1 MKRLQAF
8 KFQLRPGGQQEC
20 EMRRF
25 AGACRFVFNRA
36 LALQNENH
44 EAGNKYIPYGKMASW
59 LVEWKNATETQWLKD
74 SPSQPLQQSLKDLER
89 AYKNFFQNRA
99 AFPRFKKRGQN
110 DAFRYPQGVKLDQE
124 NSRIFL
130 PKLGWMRYRNSRQV
144 TGVVKN
150 VTVSQ
155 SCGKWYIS
163 IQTES
168 EVSTPVHPSAS
179 MVGLDAG
186 VAKLAT
192 LSDGTVFEPV
202 NSFQKNQ
209 KKLARLQRQLS
220 RRVKFSNN
228 WQKQK
233 RKIQRL
239 HSRIANIR
247 RDYLHK
253 VTTTVSKNHA
263 MIVIEDLK
271 VSNMSKSAAG
281 TLSQP
286 GRNVRAKS
294 GLNRSILDQG
304 WYEMRR
310 QLEYKQLWSG
320 GQLLAVPPAY
330 TSQRCACCGQL
341 LAVPPAYTSQRC
353 ACCGHTA
360 KENRLSQSQF
370 RCQVCGYTAN
380 ADVNGARNI
389 LAAGHAVLACGEM
402 VQSGRSLKQEP
413 TEMIQATA

>member
-8 KFQLRPGGQQEC
+8 KFQLRPGGQQER

-36 LALQNENH
+36 LARQNENH
-44 EAGNKYIPYGKMASW
+44 EVGNKYIPYGKMASW

-74 SPSQPLQQSLKDLER
+74 AQSQPLQQSLKDLER
-89 AYKNFFQNRA
+89 AYKNFFRKRA

-110 DAFRYPQGVKLDQE
+110 DVFRYPQGVKLDQE

-168 EVSTPVHPSAS
+168 EVSTPAHPSAS

-209 KKLARLQRQLS
+209 KTLARLQRQLS
-220 RRVKFSNN
+220 RKVKFSNN

-239 HSRIANIR
+239 HSCIANIR

-253 VTTTVSKNHA
+253 VTTAVSKNHA

-281 TLSQP
+281 TVSQP

-304 WYEMRR
+304 WYEMHR
-310 QLEYKQLWSG
+310 QLEYKQLWRG
-320 GQLLAVPPAY
+320 GQV
-330 TSQRCACCGQL
+330 

-360 KENRLSQSQF
+360 KENRLSQSKF

-402 VQSGRSLKQEP
+402 VQSGRPLKQEP

>member
-8 KFQLRPGGQQEC
+8 KFQLRPDGQQER

-36 LALQNENH
+36 LARQNENH
-44 EAGNKYIPYGKMASW
+44 EAGNKYIPYTKMASW
-59 LVEWKNATETQWLKD
+59 LIEWKSVPETQWLKE
-74 SPSQPLQQSLKDLER
+74 SPSQPLQQDLKDLER
-89 AYKNFFQNRA
+89 AYKNFFQKRTS
-99 AFPRFKKRGQN
+99 FPRFKKRDQS
-110 DAFRYPQGVKLDQE
+110 DSFRYPQGVKLDQE
-124 NSRIFL
+124 HNRISL
-130 PKLGWMRYRNSRQV
+130 PKLLGWIRYRNSREV
-144 TGVVKN
+144 IGEVKN

-155 SCGKWYIS
+155 SCGKWYVS
-163 IQTES
+163 IQTEY
-168 EVSTPVHPSAS
+168 EVSEPQHESTS

-202 NSFQKNQ
+202 NSFKTNQ
-209 KKLARLQRQLS
+209 KKLARLQREMS
-220 RRVKFSNN
+220 RKVKFSNN

-253 VTTTVSKNHA
+253 VTTTISKNHA

-271 VSNMSKSAAG
+271 VKNLSKSATG

-286 GRNVRAKS
+286 GRNVRSKS

-310 QLEYKQLWSG
+310 QLEYKQFWRG
-320 GQLLAVPPAY
+320 GQV
-330 TSQRCACCGQL
+330 

-360 KENRLSQSQF
+360 KENRQSQSKF
-370 RCQVCGYTAN
+370 RCQACGYTAN

-389 LAAGHAVLACGEM
+389 LAAGHAVLACGGM
-402 VQSGRSLKQEP
+402 VQSGHPMKQEP
-413 TEMIQATA
+413 TEASQASV

>member
-1 MKRLQAF
+1 MLILKAYKFRLEPTPEQSQRLR
-8 KFQLRPGGQQEC
+8 QLCGC
-20 EMRRF
+20 
-25 AGACRFVFNRA
+25 ARFVWNLGLAETKRILDSGEKLPSAFELNRMITVWKKMPEYIFLQDA
-36 LALQNENH
+36 YTDNLQQKLKDLHTAWKRCFDKKLAAKAPVWKRKNEGRDSIRFVNF
-44 EAGNKYIPYGKMASW
+44 EKYCCLENRRVKLPSGLGWVKFRQSQRVNGKI
-59 LVEWKNATETQWLKD
+59 KNATI
-74 SPSQPLQQSLKDLER
+74 SQL
-89 AYKNFFQNRA
+89 A
-99 AFPRFKKRGQN
+99 GQ
-110 DAFRYPQGVKLDQE
+110 
-124 NSRIFL
+124 
-130 PKLGWMRYRNSRQV
+130 
-144 TGVVKN
+144 
-150 VTVSQ
+150 
-155 SCGKWYIS
+155 WYIS
-163 IQTES
+163 FQVEIETAEPNHT
-168 EVSTPVHPSAS
+168 STTI
-179 MVGLDAG
+179 VGLDAG

-220 RRVKFSNN
+220 RKVRFSNN

-281 TLSQP
+281 TVSQP

-294 GLNRSILDQG
+294 GLNRTILDQG

-310 QLEYKQLWSG
+310 QLEYKQLWRG
-320 GQLLAVPPAY
+320 GQV
-330 TSQRCACCGQL
+330 

-360 KENRLSQSQF
+360 KENRLSQSKF
-370 RCQVCGYTAN
+370 VCQVCGYTAN

-389 LAAGHAVLACGEM
+389 LAAGHAVLAWGGM
-402 VQSGRSLKQEP
+402 VQSDRPLKQEP
-413 TEMIQATA
+413 DAEQSAVTH

>member
-1 MKRLQAF
+1 
-8 KFQLRPGGQQEC
+8 
-20 EMRRF
+20 MRRF

-89 AYKNFFQNRA
+89 AYKNFFQKRA

-209 KKLARLQRQLS
+209 KTLARLQRQLS
-220 RRVKFSNN
+220 RKVKFSNN

-239 HSRIANIR
+239 HSCIANIR

-253 VTTTVSKNHA
+253 VTSEISKNHA

-271 VSNMSKSAAG
+271 VSNMSKSAKG
-281 TLSQP
+281 TAEKH

-310 QLEYKQLWSG
+310 QLEYKQLWRG
-320 GQLLAVPPAY
+320 GQVLAI
-330 TSQRCACCGQL
+330 
-341 LAVPPAYTSQRC
+341 PPAYTSQRC

-360 KENRLSQSQF
+360 KENRQSQSKF
-370 RCQVCGYTAN
+370 ECLECGYTEN
-380 ADVNGARNI
+380 ADINGARNI
-389 LAAGHAVLACGEM
+389 LAAGHAVLACGGM
-402 VQSGRSLKQEP
+402 VQSGRPLKQEP
-413 TEMIQATA
+413 AEVIQTSI

>member
-8 KFQLRPGGQQEC
+8 KFQLRPGGQQER

-36 LALQNENH
+36 LARQNENH
-44 EAGNKYIPYGKMASW
+44 EVGNKYIPYGKMASW

-74 SPSQPLQQSLKDLER
+74 AQSQPLQQSLKDLER
-89 AYKNFFQNRA
+89 AYKNFFRKRA

-110 DAFRYPQGVKLDQE
+110 DVFRYPQGVKLDQE

-220 RRVKFSNN
+220 RKVKFSNN

-239 HSRIANIR
+239 HSCIANIR

-281 TLSQP
+281 TVSQP

-304 WYEMRR
+304 WYEMHR
-310 QLEYKQLWSG
+310 QLEYKQLWRG
-320 GQLLAVPPAY
+320 GQV
-330 TSQRCACCGQL
+330 

-360 KENRLSQSQF
+360 KENRLSQSKF

-402 VQSGRSLKQEP
+402 VQSGRPLKQEP

>member
-1 MKRLQAF
+1 
-8 KFQLRPGGQQEC
+8 

-89 AYKNFFQNRA
+89 AYKNFFQKRA

-110 DAFRYPQGVKLDQE
+110 AAFRYPQDVKLDQE

-155 SCGKWYIS
+155 SCGTWYIS

-179 MVGLDAG
+179 MIGLDAG

-209 KKLARLQRQLS
+209 KTLARLQRQLS
-220 RRVKFSNN
+220 RKVKFSNN
-228 WQKQK
+228 
-233 RKIQRL
+233 
-239 HSRIANIR
+239 
-247 RDYLHK
+247 
-253 VTTTVSKNHA
+253 
-263 MIVIEDLK
+263 
-271 VSNMSKSAAG
+271 
-281 TLSQP
+281 
-286 GRNVRAKS
+286 
-294 GLNRSILDQG
+294 
-304 WYEMRR
+304 
-310 QLEYKQLWSG
+310 
-320 GQLLAVPPAY
+320 
-330 TSQRCACCGQL
+330 
-341 LAVPPAYTSQRC
+341 
-353 ACCGHTA
+353 
-360 KENRLSQSQF
+360 
-370 RCQVCGYTAN
+370 
-380 ADVNGARNI
+380 
-389 LAAGHAVLACGEM
+389 
-402 VQSGRSLKQEP
+402 
-413 TEMIQATA
+413 

>member
-1 MKRLQAF
+1 
-8 KFQLRPGGQQEC
+8 
-20 EMRRF
+20 MRRF

-36 LALQNENH
+36 LARQNENH

-59 LVEWKNATETQWLKD
+59 LVEWKNATETQWLKY

-89 AYKNFFQNRA
+89 AYKNFFQKRA

-209 KKLARLQRQLS
+209 KTLARLQRQLS
-220 RRVKFSNN
+220 RKVKFSNN

-239 HSRIANIR
+239 HSCIANIR

-281 TLSQP
+281 TVSQP

-310 QLEYKQLWSG
+310 QLEYKQLWRG
-320 GQLLAVPPAY
+320 GQV
-330 TSQRCACCGQL
+330 

-360 KENRLSQSQF
+360 KENRLSQSKF

-402 VQSGRSLKQEP
+402 VQSGRPLKQEP

>member
-1 MKRLQAF
+1 MKRLRAF
-8 KFQLRPGGQQEC
+8 KFRLRPDGQQER

-44 EAGNKYIPYGKMASW
+44 DAGNKYISYTKMTSW
-59 LVEWKNATETQWLKD
+59 LVEWKNASETQWLKD

-89 AYKNFFQNRA
+89 AYKNFFQKRV

-130 PKLGWMRYRNSRQV
+130 PKLGWVRYRNSCHV
-144 TGVVKN
+144 TGIVKN

-163 IQTES
+163 IQTGRA
-168 EVSTPVHPSAS
+168 VSTPVHSSTS
-179 MVGLDAG
+179 MVGLDVG
-186 VAKLAT
+186 VAKLVT

-202 NSFQKNQ
+202 NSFKKNK
-209 KKLARLQRQLS
+209 KKLAALQRQLS
-220 RRVKFSNN
+220 RKVNFSNN

-233 RKIQRL
+233 HKIQRL

-253 VTTTVSKNHA
+253 VTTTISKNHA
-263 MIVIEDLK
+263 MIVIEDMK
-271 VSNMSKSAAG
+271 VKNMSKSAAG
-281 TLSQP
+281 TRSQP
-286 GRNVRAKS
+286 GHNVRAKS

-304 WYEMRR
+304 WHEMRR
-310 QLEYKQLWSG
+310 QLEYKQLWRG
-320 GQLLAVPPAY
+320 GQV
-330 TSQRCACCGQL
+330 

-360 KENRLSQSQF
+360 KENRLSQSKF
-370 RCQVCGYTAN
+370 VCQACGYTAN

-389 LAAGHAVLACGEM
+389 LAAGHAVLACGGT
-402 VQSGRSLKQEP
+402 VQSGRLLKQEP

>member
-1 MKRLQAF
+1 
-8 KFQLRPGGQQEC
+8 
-20 EMRRF
+20 MRRF

-59 LVEWKNATETQWLKD
+59 LVEWKNATEMQWLKD

-89 AYKNFFQNRA
+89 AYKNFFRKRA

-209 KKLARLQRQLS
+209 KTLARLQRQLS
-220 RRVKFSNN
+220 RKVKFSNN

-239 HSRIANIR
+239 HSCIANIR

-281 TLSQP
+281 TVSQP

-294 GLNRSILDQG
+294 GLNRTILDQG

-320 GQLLAVPPAY
+320 GQV
-330 TSQRCACCGQL
+330 

-360 KENRLSQSQF
+360 KENRLSQSKF

>member
-8 KFQLRPGGQQEC
+8 KFQLRPGGQQER

-36 LALQNENH
+36 LARQNENH
-44 EAGNKYIPYGKMASW
+44 EVGNKYIPYGKMASW

-74 SPSQPLQQSLKDLER
+74 TQSQPLQQSLKDLER
-89 AYKNFFQNRA
+89 AYKNFFRKRA

-110 DAFRYPQGVKLDQE
+110 DVFRYPQGVKLDQE

-220 RRVKFSNN
+220 RKVKFSNN

-239 HSRIANIR
+239 HSCIANIR

-281 TLSQP
+281 TVSQP

-320 GQLLAVPPAY
+320 GQV
-330 TSQRCACCGQL
+330 

-360 KENRLSQSQF
+360 KENRLSQSKF

-389 LAAGHAVLACGEM
+389 LAAGHAVLACGGM
-402 VQSGRSLKQEP
+402 VQSGRPLKQEP

>member
-8 KFQLRPGGQQEC
+8 KFQLRPGGQQER

-44 EAGNKYIPYGKMASW
+44 EAGNKYTPYGKMASW

-74 SPSQPLQQSLKDLER
+74 SPSQPLQQSLKGLER
-89 AYKNFFQNRA
+89 AYKNFFRKRA

-179 MVGLDAG
+179 MIGLDAG

-220 RRVKFSNN
+220 RKVKFSNN

-239 HSRIANIR
+239 HSCIANIR

-281 TLSQP
+281 TVSQP

-304 WYEMRR
+304 WYE
-310 QLEYKQLWSG
+310 
-320 GQLLAVPPAY
+320 
-330 TSQRCACCGQL
+330 
-341 LAVPPAYTSQRC
+341 
-353 ACCGHTA
+353 
-360 KENRLSQSQF
+360 
-370 RCQVCGYTAN
+370 
-380 ADVNGARNI
+380 
-389 LAAGHAVLACGEM
+389 
-402 VQSGRSLKQEP
+402 
-413 TEMIQATA
+413 

>member
-1 MKRLQAF
+1 MMLILKAYKFRLEPTHEQSQRLR
-8 KFQLRPGGQQEC
+8 QLCGC
-20 EMRRF
+20 
-25 AGACRFVFNRA
+25 ARFVWNLGLAETKRIPGSGEKLPSAFELNRMITVWKKMPEYIFLQDA
-36 LALQNENH
+36 YTDNLQQKLKDLHTAWKRCFDKKLAAKAPVWKRKNEGRDSIRFVNF
-44 EAGNKYIPYGKMASW
+44 EKYCCLENRRVKLPSGLGWVKFRQSQRVNGKI
-59 LVEWKNATETQWLKD
+59 KNATI
-74 SPSQPLQQSLKDLER
+74 SQL
-89 AYKNFFQNRA
+89 A
-99 AFPRFKKRGQN
+99 GQ
-110 DAFRYPQGVKLDQE
+110 
-124 NSRIFL
+124 
-130 PKLGWMRYRNSRQV
+130 
-144 TGVVKN
+144 
-150 VTVSQ
+150 
-155 SCGKWYIS
+155 WYIS
-163 IQTES
+163 FQVEIETAEPNHT
-168 EVSTPVHPSAS
+168 STTI
-179 MVGLDAG
+179 VGLDAG

-220 RRVKFSNN
+220 RKVKFSNN

-233 RKIQRL
+233 RKIQQL

-281 TLSQP
+281 TVSQP

-310 QLEYKQLWSG
+310 QLEYKQLWRG
-320 GQLLAVPPAY
+320 GQV
-330 TSQRCACCGQL
+330 

-360 KENRLSQSQF
+360 KENRLSQSKF
-370 RCQVCGYTAN
+370 VCQVCGYTAN

-389 LAAGHAVLACGEM
+389 LAAGHAVLACGGM
-402 VQSGRSLKQEP
+402 VQSGRPLKQEP
-413 TEMIQATA
+413 EAEQSAVTH

>member
-1 MKRLQAF
+1 MLILKAYKFRLEPTPEQSQRLR
-8 KFQLRPGGQQEC
+8 QLCGC
-20 EMRRF
+20 
-25 AGACRFVFNRA
+25 ARFVWNLGLAETKRILDSGEKLPSAFELNRMITVWKKMPEYIFLQDA
-36 LALQNENH
+36 YTDNLQQKLKDLHTAWKRCFDKKLAAKAPVWKRKNEGRDSIRFVNF
-44 EAGNKYIPYGKMASW
+44 EKYCCLENRRVKLPSGLGWVKFRQSQRVNGKI
-59 LVEWKNATETQWLKD
+59 KNATI
-74 SPSQPLQQSLKDLER
+74 SQL
-89 AYKNFFQNRA
+89 A
-99 AFPRFKKRGQN
+99 GQ
-110 DAFRYPQGVKLDQE
+110 
-124 NSRIFL
+124 
-130 PKLGWMRYRNSRQV
+130 
-144 TGVVKN
+144 
-150 VTVSQ
+150 
-155 SCGKWYIS
+155 WYIS
-163 IQTES
+163 FQVEIETAEPNHT
-168 EVSTPVHPSAS
+168 STTI
-179 MVGLDAG
+179 VGLDAG

-220 RRVKFSNN
+220 RKVKFSNN

-281 TLSQP
+281 TVSQP

-310 QLEYKQLWSG
+310 QLEYKQLWRG
-320 GQLLAVPPAY
+320 GQV
-330 TSQRCACCGQL
+330 

-389 LAAGHAVLACGEM
+389 LAAGHAVLACGGTM
-402 VQSGRSLKQEP
+402 QSDRPLKQEP
-413 TEMIQATA
+413 DAEQSAVTH

>member
-8 KFQLRPGGQQEC
+8 KFQLRPGGQQER

-59 LVEWKNATETQWLKD
+59 LVEWKNATEMQWLKD

-89 AYKNFFQNRA
+89 AYKNFFQKRA

-155 SCGKWYIS
+155 SSGKWYIS

-202 NSFQKNQ
+202 NSLQKNQ

-220 RRVKFSNN
+220 RKVKFSNN

-233 RKIQRL
+233 CKIQRL

-281 TLSQP
+281 TVSQP

-294 GLNRSILDQG
+294 GLNRTILDQG

-310 QLEYKQLWSG
+310 QLEYKQLWRG
-320 GQLLAVPPAY
+320 GQV
-330 TSQRCACCGQL
+330 

-360 KENRLSQSQF
+360 KENRLSQSKF
-370 RCQVCGYTAN
+370 RCQACGYTAN

>member
-1 MKRLQAF
+1 MQRLQAF
-8 KFQLRPGGQQEC
+8 KYELMPDGQQERKMC
-20 EMRRF
+20 RF
-25 AGACRFVFNRA
+25 AGSCWFVYNKA
-36 LALQNENH
+36 LALQKERY
-44 EAGNKYIPYGKMASW
+44 EQGEKKLGYAGLCKM
-59 LVEWKNATETQWLKD
+59 LTEWRNSAETALLAD
-74 SPSQPLQQSLKDLER
+74 APVHPLQQTFKDLER
-89 AYKNFFQNRA
+89 AYSNFFAKRA
-99 AFPRFKKRGQN
+99 DFPRFRKKGLS
-110 DAFRYPQGVKLDQE
+110 DSFRYPDPKQIKLDQG
-124 NSRIFL
+124 NRRIFL
-130 PKLGWMRYRNSRQV
+130 PKLGWVRYRNSRQV
-144 TGVVKN
+144 TGIVKN
-150 VTVSQ
+150 LTVSQ

-192 LSDGTVFEPV
+192 LSDGTVFKPV

-209 KKLARLQRQLS
+209 KKLAILQRQLS
-220 RRVKFSNN
+220 RKVKFSNN

-239 HSRIANIR
+239 HSCIANIR

-253 VTTTVSKNHA
+253 VTTTISKNHA

-271 VSNMSKSAAG
+271 VSNMSRSAAG

-286 GRNVRAKS
+286 GRNVRVKS

-310 QLEYKQLWSG
+310 QLEYKQLWRG
-320 GQLLAVPPAY
+320 GQV
-330 TSQRCACCGQL
+330 

-360 KENRLSQSQF
+360 KESCLSQSKF
-370 RCQVCGYTAN
+370 RCQTCGYTAN

-389 LAAGHAVLACGEM
+389 LAAGHAVLACGGM

-413 TEMIQATA
+413 TEMIQATV

>member
-8 KFQLRPGGQQEC
+8 KFQLRPGGQQER

-36 LALQNENH
+36 LARQNENH

-74 SPSQPLQQSLKDLER
+74 APSQPLQQSLKDLER

-110 DAFRYPQGVKLDQE
+110 DVFRYPQGVKLDQE
-124 NSRIFL
+124 
-130 PKLGWMRYRNSRQV
+130 NSRQV

-209 KKLARLQRQLS
+209 KTLARLQRQLS
-220 RRVKFSNN
+220 RKVKFSNN

-239 HSRIANIR
+239 HSCIANIR

-253 VTTTVSKNHA
+253 V
-263 MIVIEDLK
+263 
-271 VSNMSKSAAG
+271 
-281 TLSQP
+281 
-286 GRNVRAKS
+286 
-294 GLNRSILDQG
+294 
-304 WYEMRR
+304 
-310 QLEYKQLWSG
+310 
-320 GQLLAVPPAY
+320 
-330 TSQRCACCGQL
+330 
-341 LAVPPAYTSQRC
+341 
-353 ACCGHTA
+353 
-360 KENRLSQSQF
+360 
-370 RCQVCGYTAN
+370 
-380 ADVNGARNI
+380 
-389 LAAGHAVLACGEM
+389 
-402 VQSGRSLKQEP
+402 
-413 TEMIQATA
+413 

>member
-1 MKRLQAF
+1 MLILKAYKFRLEPTPEQSQRLR
-8 KFQLRPGGQQEC
+8 QLCGC
-20 EMRRF
+20 
-25 AGACRFVFNRA
+25 ARFVWNLGLAETKRILDSGEKLPSAFELNRMITVWKKMPEYIFLQDA
-36 LALQNENH
+36 YTDNLQQKLKDLHTAWKRCFDKKLAAKAPVWKRKNDGRDSIRFVNFEKYCCLENRRVKLPS
-44 EAGNKYIPYGKMASW
+44 GLGWVKFRQSQRVNGKI
-59 LVEWKNATETQWLKD
+59 KNATI
-74 SPSQPLQQSLKDLER
+74 SQL
-89 AYKNFFQNRA
+89 A
-99 AFPRFKKRGQN
+99 GQ
-110 DAFRYPQGVKLDQE
+110 
-124 NSRIFL
+124 
-130 PKLGWMRYRNSRQV
+130 
-144 TGVVKN
+144 
-150 VTVSQ
+150 
-155 SCGKWYIS
+155 WYIS
-163 IQTES
+163 FQVEIETAEPNHT
-168 EVSTPVHPSAS
+168 STS

-202 NSFQKNQ
+202 NSFKKNQ

-220 RRVKFSNN
+220 RKVKFSNN

-281 TLSQP
+281 TVSQP

-310 QLEYKQLWSG
+310 QLVYKQLWRG
-320 GQLLAVPPAY
+320 GQV
-330 TSQRCACCGQL
+330 

-360 KENRLSQSQF
+360 KENRLSQSKF
-370 RCQVCGYTAN
+370 ECQVCGYTAN

-413 TEMIQATA
+413 DTEQSAVTH

>member
-1 MKRLQAF
+1 
-8 KFQLRPGGQQEC
+8 
-20 EMRRF
+20 
-25 AGACRFVFNRA
+25 
-36 LALQNENH
+36 
-44 EAGNKYIPYGKMASW
+44 
-59 LVEWKNATETQWLKD
+59 
-74 SPSQPLQQSLKDLER
+74 
-89 AYKNFFQNRA
+89 
-99 AFPRFKKRGQN
+99 
-110 DAFRYPQGVKLDQE
+110 
-124 NSRIFL
+124 RISL
-130 PKLGWMRYRNSRQV
+130 PKLGWIRYRNSREV
-144 TGVVKN
+144 IGEVKN

-155 SCGKWYIS
+155 SCGKWYVS
-163 IQTES
+163 IQTEY
-168 EVSTPVHPSAS
+168 EVSEPQHESTS

-202 NSFQKNQ
+202 NSFKTNQ
-209 KKLARLQRQLS
+209 KKLARLQREMS
-220 RRVKFSNN
+220 RKVKFSNN

-253 VTTTVSKNHA
+253 VTTTISKNHA

-271 VSNMSKSAAG
+271 VKNLSKSATG

-310 QLEYKQLWSG
+310 QLEYKQLWRG
-320 GQLLAVPPAY
+320 GQVLAVPPAY
-330 TSQRCACCGQL
+330 TSQH
-341 LAVPPAYTSQRC
+341 C

-360 KENRLSQSQF
+360 KENRQSQSKF
-370 RCQVCGYTAN
+370 RCQACGYTAN
-380 ADVNGARNI
+380 A
-389 LAAGHAVLACGEM
+389 
-402 VQSGRSLKQEP
+402 
-413 TEMIQATA
+413 

>member
-36 LALQNENH
+36 LARQNENH

-89 AYKNFFQNRA
+89 AYKNFFRKRA

-168 EVSTPVHPSAS
+168 EVSTPAHPSAS
-179 MVGLDAG
+179 MIGLDAG

-209 KKLARLQRQLS
+209 KTLARLQRQLS

-281 TLSQP
+281 TVSQP

-320 GQLLAVPPAY
+320 GQV
-330 TSQRCACCGQL
+330 

-353 ACCGHTA
+353 ACCGHT
-360 KENRLSQSQF
+360 
-370 RCQVCGYTAN
+370 
-380 ADVNGARNI
+380 
-389 LAAGHAVLACGEM
+389 
-402 VQSGRSLKQEP
+402 
-413 TEMIQATA
+413 

>member
-36 LALQNENH
+36 LARQNENH

-155 SCGKWYIS
+155 SSGKWYIS

-202 NSFQKNQ
+202 NSLQKNQ

-220 RRVKFSNN
+220 RKVKFSNN

-233 RKIQRL
+233 CKIQRL

-281 TLSQP
+281 TVSQL
-286 GRNVRAKS
+286 GRNARAKS

-310 QLEYKQLWSG
+310 QLEYKQLWRG
-320 GQLLAVPPAY
+320 GQVF
-330 TSQRCACCGQL
+330 
-341 LAVPPAYTSQRC
+341 AVPPAYTSQRC

-360 KENRLSQSQF
+360 KENRLSQSKF

-389 LAAGHAVLACGEM
+389 LAAGHAVLACGGC
-402 VQSGRSLKQEP
+402 QQTG
-413 TEMIQATA
+413 

>member
-1 MKRLQAF
+1 
-8 KFQLRPGGQQEC
+8 
-20 EMRRF
+20 MRRF

-74 SPSQPLQQSLKDLER
+74 AQSQPLQQSLKDLER
-89 AYKNFFQNRA
+89 AYKNFFRKRA

-110 DAFRYPQGVKLDQE
+110 DVFRYPQGVKLDQE

-220 RRVKFSNN
+220 RKVKFSNN

-239 HSRIANIR
+239 HSCIANIR

-281 TLSQP
+281 TVSQP

-304 WYEMRR
+304 RYEMRR
-310 QLEYKQLWSG
+310 QLEYKQLWRG
-320 GQLLAVPPAY
+320 GQVLAVSPAY
-330 TSQRCACCGQL
+330 TSQRC
-341 LAVPPAYTSQRC
+341 T
-353 ACCGHTA
+353 CCGHTA

-389 LAAGHAVLACGEM
+389 LAAGHAVLACGGM
-402 VQSGRSLKQEP
+402 VQSGRPLKQEP